1 MIVLILSYEFIIQI
15 IIKIVSSG
23 MPELQ
28 RDVKSV
34 DQQKTDLKKKNWDKV
49 IVLLCTGINIGA

>member
-15 IIKIVSSG
+15 IIKFVSSG
-23 MPELQ
+23 MPELKH
-28 RDVKSV
+28 DEKSV
-34 DQQKTDLKKKNWDKV
+34 DQQKIDLKKKNWDKV